1 MEILSFLK
9 EKIIKDI
16 RKLRLKKE
24 VNYTTLKY
32 LRDL

>member
-16 RKLRLKKE
+16 RNLRLKKE